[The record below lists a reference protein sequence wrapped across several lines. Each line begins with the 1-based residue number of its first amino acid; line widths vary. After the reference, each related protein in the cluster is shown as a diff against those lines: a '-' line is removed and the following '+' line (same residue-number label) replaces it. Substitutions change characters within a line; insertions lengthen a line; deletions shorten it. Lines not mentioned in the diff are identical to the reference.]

1 MSSIQI
7 LSDDVINQIAAGE
20 VIERPASAV
29 KELVENALDAG
40 ADVIR
45 VQTENGGKTRIRVQD
60 NGKGMEP
67 EDLDLC
73 YLRHTTSKLRS
84 ADDLF
89 RVATN
94 GFRGEAIASIA
105 SIARLSIDTRPAN
118 RDVGL
123 RLSLEGGKV
132 LERSEIALPVG
143 TTFQV
148 DNLFFNTPVRANFL
162 GSDAL
167 ENSRILDV
175 LTRIAIA
182 HPKVRWEY
190 RSGGREAFT
199 GVPGDLRSRLAEA
212 IGVGITRKLVPVE
225 WEENGIRIHGFTSP
239 PDEMRG
245 KRSHQFFYL
254 HQRPIWN
261 NIMSKALSRAY
272 EPYGKQ
278 GFPISVL
285 FVEMPVGAFDVNVHP
300 AKREVRFS
308 NESLVYQAVHHAV
321 REALQNAGGTPVIA
335 LSEALP
341 ALQIAPLA
349 DEDTPP
355 RAFAMP
361 IYAASP
367 EENGPAVFAPP
378 APSYTPPAFNHVPP
392 VTRRMEDPAIVQDL
406 FSLPEYGKVVPLP
419 SSLFQTPAIKTAP
432 ATPSARTLSSPP
444 FLQFAKT
451 YLVCEDSQGLLL
463 IDQNAAHQ
471 RVLYEQAL
479 SRLENQESLEA
490 QELLFPELIELERPL
505 VPLLEEHLEALSRL
519 GFHLEP
525 FGGGNWQLRGIPLHL
540 PLSRAVQA
548 LHDFLTNLQETTGKG
563 NSVHAAVARAWAL
576 GSAIP
581 AGQDLSQEEM
591 AALMDQLLG
600 TRDPYQSPVGRPT
613 LLRLPTEE
621 MHKRFK
627 R

>member
-1 MSSIQI
+1 MSSSIQI
-7 LSDDVINQIAAGE
+7 LPDDVINQIAAGE

-40 ADVIR
+40 ADWIR

-60 NGKGMEP
+60 NGKGMGP

-89 RVATN
+89 RIATN

-105 SIARLSIDTRPAN
+105 SISRLTVDTRQAE
-118 RDVGL
+118 RDAGL
-123 RLSLEGGKV
+123 RLRLEGGGV
-132 LERSEIALPVG
+132 LERCDVALPVG

-148 DNLFFNTPVRANFL
+148 DDLFYNTPVRANFL

-182 HPKVRWEY
+182 HPEVRWEY

-212 IGVGITRKLVPVE
+212 IGAGVTRKLVEVD
-225 WEENGIRIHGFTSP
+225 WEENGIRVSGYTSP

-245 KRSHQFFYL
+245 KRNHQYFYL

-261 NIMSKALSRAY
+261 SVIAKALSRAY

-278 GFPISVL
+278 GFPVSVL
-285 FVEMPVGAFDVNVHP
+285 FVEMPTGAFDVNVHP

-308 NESLVYQAVHHAV
+308 NESLVYSAVHHAV
-321 REALQNAGGTPVIA
+321 REALQNAGGTPIISLAEYQSPPVSTTAFPHSSPSSSDAPTSNASIPLHA
-335 LSEALP
+335 PPPPSAFATP
-341 ALQIAPLA
+341 A
-349 DEDTPP
+349 P
-355 RAFAMP
+355 RA
-361 IYAASP
+361 
-367 EENGPAVFAPP
+367 
-378 APSYTPPAFNHVPP
+378 
-392 VTRRMEDPAIVQDL
+392 METAIEQDL
-406 FSLPEYGKVVPLP
+406 FSLPEYGKVVQLSP
-419 SSLFQTPAIKTAP
+419 SLFQTPSVKSPLGAP
-432 ATPSARTLSSPP
+432 PLSRAATSPP

-471 RVLYEQAL
+471 RVLFEQAL
-479 SRLENQESLEA
+479 SHLEKQERLEA
-490 QELLFPELIELERPL
+490 QELLFPELVEVERPL
-505 VPLLEEHLEALSRL
+505 IPLLEAHLVDLSRL

-525 FGGGNWQLRGIPLHL
+525 FGGGSWQLRGIPLHL
-540 PLSRAVQA
+540 PLSRAVQS
-548 LHDFLTNLQETTGKG
+548 LHGFLASLQDSVGKG
-563 NSVHAAVARAWAL
+563 NEVHEAVARAWAL

-581 AGQDLSQEEM
+581 AGQELSQEEM

-600 TRDPYQSPVGRPT
+600 TRDPYLSPTGRPT
-613 LLRLPTEE
+613 LLRLPAEE
-621 MHKRFK
+621 MHRRFK
-627 R
+627 RS